1 LGVKSPFI
9 NCHLKEKL
17 MSDSSEDLGLVTV
30 LLQRLQQQRLPRA
43 LALKEK
49 VDRGERLEDFDIAF
63 LERVFADANEI
74 KPLVERHPEHQ
85 ALVSRV
91 VNLYKEITNR
101 ALENEK
107 GS

>member
-1 LGVKSPFI
+1 
-9 NCHLKEKL
+9 
-17 MSDSSEDLGLVTV
+17 MSESSKDLGLVTV

-63 LERVFADANEI
+63 LEGVFADANEI

-85 ALVSRV
+85 ALVSSV
-91 VNLYKEITNR
+91 VNLYKEITDR